1 MTVPSRSGPSRS
13 GPSRSGPSRSGHARA
28 KARTLFAAAAVAT
41 TAVALA
47 VPAAASAATAHD
59 RSTGTASGPAVFV
72 QTDNTAGNQVV
83 AYQRS
88 GDGKLTLAGTYPTGG
103 LGGQLT
109 GSVVDHLASQ
119 GSLQYDAQQHMLIAV
134 NAGSNS
140 VTVFG
145 VHGTRLHQRQ
155 IIGSGGQFPVSVAIR
170 GNLMYVVNALRGGS
184 VQGYRLSPA
193 GRLAFLR
200 GSHRRLHLSQ
210 SATPQFTNTPGQV
223 AFSPSGSQLIVTTKA
238 NGNDIDVFGV
248 RPSGRLSVSPVV
260 NSEDSTVPFA
270 IAFDQAGHLVI
281 ANAGTNSLSTFTLGS
296 DGTVT
301 LIDSVGTGQA
311 ATCWVAL
318 AGGTLYASN
327 AGSANVSGYTS
338 SASGQLTL
346 LGQTATDPGTVDA
359 AATPAARSCTCRP
372 AGTASSMSSASA
384 PAGHSPA
391 SAASPWRMRQA
402 ARASPLPDRSS
413 PSPAGGS
420 GRPPGAPQTGRP
432 RLSAVDSDTDAQ
444 LLAALRAGDERAFV
458 TLVHRHHAAMLRLAS
473 SFVPNVAVAEEV
485 VQDTWVGVLRGI
497 GGFEGR
503 SSFRTWLFRI
513 LVNRART
520 AGARERRTIAVGD
533 TGAVSD
539 TGAAVAA
546 SQVRRRRQL
555 AFAAGAVDRGGGG
568 PPRGRQAGRPSST
581 LRSRTCPTASGRS

>member
-1 MTVPSRSGPSRS
+1 MTVPSRSG
-13 GPSRSGPSRSGHARA
+13 HVRA

-47 VPAAASAATAHD
+47 LPAAASAATGHG
-59 RSTGTASGPAVFV
+59 RSAGAAAGPAVFV

-88 GDGKLTLAGTYPTGG
+88 GDGTLTLAGTYPTGG

-119 GSLQYDAQQHMLIAV
+119 GSLQYDAAQHLLVAV

-170 GNLMYVVNALRGGS
+170 GDLVYVVNALRGGS

-193 GRLAFLR
+193 GHLAFLR

-248 RPSGRLSVSPVV
+248 RTSGRLSASPVV
-260 NSEDSTVPFA
+260 NSEGSTVPFA
-270 IAFDQAGHLVI
+270 ITFDPAGHLVI
-281 ANAGTNSLSTFTLGS
+281 ADAGTNALSTFTLGS

-338 SASGQLTL
+338 SAGGQLTL

-359 AATPAARSCTCRP
+359 AATPDGAFLYVQTGGNGIVDEFSVGTGGSLTSVGSATV
-372 AGTASSMSSASA
+372 AG
-384 PAGHSPA
+384 AGGGEGI
-391 SAASPWRMRQA
+391 AAS
-402 ARASPLPDRSS
+402 
-413 PSPAGGS
+413 
-420 GRPPGAPQTGRP
+420 
-432 RLSAVDSDTDAQ
+432 
-444 LLAALRAGDERAFV
+444 
-458 TLVHRHHAAMLRLAS
+458 
-473 SFVPNVAVAEEV
+473 
-485 VQDTWVGVLRGI
+485 
-497 GGFEGR
+497 
-503 SSFRTWLFRI
+503 
-513 LVNRART
+513 
-520 AGARERRTIAVGD
+520 
-533 TGAVSD
+533 
-539 TGAAVAA
+539 
-546 SQVRRRRQL
+546 
-555 AFAAGAVDRGGGG
+555 
-568 PPRGRQAGRPSST
+568 
-581 LRSRTCPTASGRS
+581 